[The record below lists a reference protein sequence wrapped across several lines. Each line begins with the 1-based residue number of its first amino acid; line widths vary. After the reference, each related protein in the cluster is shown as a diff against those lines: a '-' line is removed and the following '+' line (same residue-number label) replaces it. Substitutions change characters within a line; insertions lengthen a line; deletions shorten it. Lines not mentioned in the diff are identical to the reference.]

1 MPLRRWSARR
11 APRGTIPTM
20 SAESSGMRARYDRAA
35 RRYGTWWSPVLEPT
49 ARRVL
54 ERVDPKAVAGAPAI
68 LDVGTG
74 TGTLAFAA
82 LRRWPGATI
91 TGIDASGGML
101 REARGRAERLPAAD
115 RSHIT
120 FQVAE
125 ADRLPFPDR
134 SFDVAVSSFVLQLV
148 PDRSAALREV
158 ARVLRPG
165 GMLAF
170 VTWMTSRQ
178 SFPPD
183 EAFFD
188 VVDELELPDD
198 DREEDRSGDFASARE
213 ANRELRDAGY
223 RSIDARRDWL
233 DHAWDPA
240 QYADFLE
247 QYGEYE
253 LFRSL
258 PRRLRLELSERTR
271 ERLGELPAE
280 AFRWRAPVVMV
291 TARRPA

>member
-1 MPLRRWSARR
+1 
-11 APRGTIPTM
+11 
-20 SAESSGMRARYDRAA
+20 MRARYDRAA

-120 FQVAE
+120 FQVGE

>member
-1 MPLRRWSARR
+1 
-11 APRGTIPTM
+11 
-20 SAESSGMRARYDRAA
+20 MRARYDRAA

-82 LRRWPGATI
+82 LRRWPGAQV

-101 REARGRAERLPAAD
+101 REARGRADRLPAAG
-115 RSHIT
+115 RSRVT

-148 PDRSAALREV
+148 PDRPAALREV
-158 ARVLRPG
+158 GRVLRPG
-165 GMLAF
+165 GLLAF

-178 SFPPD
+178 AFSPD